1 MQRFFLS
8 STASPLL
15 ASVVDG
21 SLFDLCSAVFEVDCT
36 LWQDCSPS
44 MQQPSRATATSS
56 KSLWSMEPTPTLAT
70 VLQEIQ
76 HCNWDAACVS
86 QPDPTQTSTTSAGI
100 DLLHLV
106 HLLHDC
112 ILLFIL
118 FDWNYNGKETTH
130 RSSINKLSHDTI
142 NTVKLL
148 RFEGFFVAL
157 GVYHSVRHHD
167 FQGTLLRRW
176 ATWKW
181 CVACATS
188 KPMWKRKRRKE
199 AGAKGAQFQGERHFR
214 KNMFF
219 LWHSLIQKPAV
230 VITGKERHMSL
241 CVCLEAW
248 R

>member
-76 HCNWDAACVS
+76 HCNWDAEKFEFRIH
-86 QPDPTQTSTTSAGI
+86 PGLTTQTSTTTWNRKMTDLSTRRKYKRYRPFAPCAPSAW
-100 DLLHLV
+100 LYPFV
-106 HLLHDC
+106 HPFWL
-112 ILLFIL
+112 
-118 FDWNYNGKETTH
+118 
-130 RSSINKLSHDTI
+130 KLPWYYKYYKTA
-142 NTVKLL
+142 TVW
-148 RFEGFFVAL
+148 RVFCCP
-157 GVYHSVRHHD
+157 
-167 FQGTLLRRW
+167 
-176 ATWKW
+176 W
-181 CVACATS
+181 CVSQCTS
-188 KPMWKRKRRKE
+188 PRLP
-199 AGAKGAQFQGERHFR
+199 RHFAAEMGHVEVVR
-214 KNMFF
+214 RLCDLKADVEAEKTQGGRSQGGSIPGWTAF
-219 LWHSLIQKPAV
+219 LWHSLIQKLAV